1 MQENRNN
8 TTFGPSCD
16 GRGTVCIDTK
26 KVYDCCRDRDCFED
40 TRVYLTSCGE
50 DVLANATS
58 IRTKSAKILSAF
70 VGVDEVPFNNGFY
83 QITVRYYIDVECEGC
98 LGVGKS
104 QIFHGIAALEK
115 DVILYGGESNV
126 LTFSSS
132 PGSGYCDVNLKC
144 VDNDPTAI
152 VETVEPIVLGTK
164 VSDCICSPCGEC
176 AEIPCTLQESF
187 GSSLVMNG
195 SGPRLYVS
203 FGIFSVI
210 RLVRDAQMLVQATD
224 YSVPDKECTP
234 ATGNDNPCALFR
246 TMAFPISQFRD
257 NSNCDCD
264 RGTNQS
270 QRGGGCGCGGK
281 N

>member
-1 MQENRNN
+1 MQENRNSA
-8 TTFGPSCD
+8 FGASCD

-40 TRVYLTSCGE
+40 TRVYLTACGE
-50 DVLANATS
+50 EILANAGS
-58 IRTKSAKILSAF
+58 IRTKSAKILAAY
-70 VGVDEVPFNNGFY
+70 VGVDAVPFNNGFY

-104 QIFHGIAALEK
+104 QIFHGIAALQK

-126 LTFSSS
+126 LTFSSN
-132 PGSGYCDVNLKC
+132 PGSGYCDIATGSIDTSPIAV
-144 VDNDPTAI
+144 

-164 VSDCICSPCGEC
+164 VSDCSCNPCCEYT
-176 AEIPCTLQESF
+176 EIPCAVQEAL
-187 GSSLVMNG
+187 GGGVVMNG
-195 SGPRLYVS
+195 NGPRLYVS

-210 RLVRDAQMLVQATD
+210 RLERDAQMLIQATD

-257 NSNCDCD
+257 NSSCECDKSAQ
-264 RGTNQS
+264 QS
-270 QRGGGCGCGGK
+270 QRGGCGCGNKG
-281 N
+281 